1 METRRKKN
9 PGRWTNTL
17 RGLEERA
24 SSRLEKLGDLAWLGG
39 TVFGGGE
46 DPPLEP

>member
-1 METRRKKN
+1 MEMRRKKN
-9 PGRWTNTL
+9 PGRWTNTR